1 MTPTVTGR
9 STVFGSLVAGL
20 MILALP
26 ACSLRSAP
34 DPEPVPAPAAAP
46 ADAADRPA
54 AARPP
59 MPGLPAQ
66 QAGEPRRYREVIT
79 DKAVTRE
86 GLFKA
91 HLVDDKLFFEIP
103 ADALDKDMLLLGR
116 VEEGAGLEGFASGRV
131 TQQIVR
137 WERHE
142 RKVHLRGVSYSS
154 VADENQAISR
164 AVQAMTRG
172 AIIRSFD
179 IESFG
184 PDSAVVVDVTTLYTG
199 NVPEMAPLRGLQ
211 NDRSFIEWFNAYPGN
226 VEVRATQTGVAP
238 IPGQPASATPRTTT
252 RTTHWSMV
260 KLPEEPMMPRLQ
272 DSRVGWISFSTID
285 YGRPEHRAER
295 RSFLRRHRL
304 EKADPAAEISDPVE
318 PIVYWIDPATPEWLV
333 PFVESGV
340 AQWIPAFEE
349 AGFSNAIEA
358 RLAPSPEEDPNWSIH
373 DARNSMIYWRAS
385 PVANAT
391 GGAVA
396 DPRTG
401 EILKGEVNMFHN
413 VMNLLRNWYFIQVA
427 PLDER
432 ARQLPLPDSLMGV
445 LVEYVVAHEIGHAI
459 GLPHNFK
466 ASAMY
471 PADSLRS
478 REFLER
484 KGGHVATLMDYS
496 RFNYVAQPEDDI
508 PPHLLVPQVGP
519 YDKFAI
525 KWGYSVIPG
534 ARTPDEERSVLDQW
548 ARMQDTIPWFR
559 FTTPGAPNDP
569 HAVTEAVGNADAVY
583 SSTLAMR
590 NLGRVMEMMIPA
602 AEKPGEDYG
611 DLQELYTNAVAQWGR
626 YMGHVTALVGGAYTQ
641 ERRGTGPR
649 FEPVSR
655 AEQREALRWL
665 TANGF
670 NVPDMFLDEEILR
683 RIEAQGAIQRIGTQ
697 QGRILAQLL
706 SEARLNRLI
715 EYEATANGASVYTV
729 ADLLSDL
736 RSGVWS
742 ELTASSVRIDVFRR
756 NLQRHYLAA
765 ADRYLAPSAQGS
777 ISDAR
782 PLIRSDLREL
792 AQAVRAARGR
802 AGDTVTRLHLQD
814 LEAEIE
820 RILDPRSTRV
830 VAAGGSSAPAGI
842 PFPLPFDP
850 EGWLEMMGIEH
861 SEGWQGAVREWL
873 SSGAD
878 EIGFPPELE

>member
-1 MTPTVTGR
+1 LFV
-9 STVFGSLVAGL
+9 
-20 MILALP
+20 LP
-26 ACSLRSAP
+26 ACGLRSGAE
-34 DPEPVPAPAAAP
+34 EPPAPAQ
-46 ADAADRPA
+46 A
-54 AARPP
+54 AAAEQDTVQATPRPSTP
-59 MPGLPAQ
+59 PRPGQRSQEVKP
-66 QAGEPRRYREVIT
+66 YNEVIT
-79 DKAVTRE
+79 DEAVTKE

-91 HLVDDKLFFEIP
+91 HRVDDKLFFEIP
-103 ADALDKDMLLLGR
+103 TSELGRDMLLLGR
-116 VEEGAGLEGFASGRV
+116 VEEGVGLEGFASGRV

-142 RKVHLRGVSYSS
+142 KKLHLRGVSFAA
-154 VADENQAISR
+154 VAEEDRAISR
-164 AVQAMTRG
+164 AVRAMTRG
-172 AIIRSFD
+172 PIIRSFD
-179 IESFG
+179 IEAFG
-184 PDSAVVVDVTTLYTG
+184 PDSAAVVDVTGLYTG
-199 NVPEMAPLRGLQ
+199 NVPDLSPLRGVQ
-211 NDRSFIEWFNAYPGN
+211 SDRSFVDWFNAYPGN

-238 IPGQPASATPRTTT
+238 LPGASPGSTPRTST
-252 RTTHWSMV
+252 RTTHWSLV
-260 KLPEEPMMPRLQ
+260 KLPEDPMMPRLQ
-272 DSRVGWISFSTID
+272 DSRVGWISLSTID
-285 YGRPEHRAER
+285 YGIPEHRSER
-295 RSFLRRHRL
+295 RAFLRRHRL

-333 PFVESGV
+333 PYVESGV
-340 AQWIPAFEE
+340 AQWLPAFEE
-349 AGFSNAIEA
+349 AGFSNAIVA
-358 RLAPSPEEDPNWSIH
+358 REAPSPDEDPNWSMH
-373 DARNSMIYWRAS
+373 DARNHMIYWRPS
-385 PVANAT
+385 TVPNAT

-401 EILKGEVNMFHN
+401 EIMKGEVNMFHN

-519 YDKFAI
+519 YDRFAI

-534 ARTPDEERSVLDQW
+534 ATTPDEERSVLDEW

-602 AEKPGEDYG
+602 SEVPGEDYSV
-611 DLQELYTNAVAQWGR
+611 LQELYSNAVSQWGR

-655 AEQREALRWL
+655 QEQREALRWL
-665 TANGF
+665 TENGF
-670 NVPDMFLDEEILR
+670 HVPEMFLDTEILR
-683 RIEAQGAIQRIGTQ
+683 RIEAQGAVQRIGTQ

-715 EYEATANGASVYTV
+715 EYEALSNGESPYTV
-729 ADLLSDL
+729 ADLLEDL
-736 RSGVWS
+736 RAGVWT
-742 ELTASSVRIDVFRR
+742 ELRASSVRVDVYRR
-756 NLQRHYLAA
+756 SLQRQYLAA
-765 ADRYLAPSAQGS
+765 ADRYLAPSNQGNVN
-777 ISDAR
+777 DAR
-782 PLIRSDLREL
+782 PLLRSELRDL
-792 AQAVRAARGR
+792 AQAVRTARSR
-802 AGDTVTRLHLQD
+802 AGDAVTRLHLQD
-814 LEAEIE
+814 VEAEIE
-820 RILDPRSTRV
+820 RILDPRATRP
-830 VAAGGSSAPAGI
+830 VAQSSGGTPISF
-842 PFPLPFDP
+842 PFPFPFDP
-850 EGWLEMMGIEH
+850 EGWLELMGVEH
-861 SEGWQGAVREWL
+861 PEGWQGAVRDWGL
-873 SSGAD
+873 S
-878 EIGFPPELE
+878 ETRPQPPLPEF

>member
-1 MTPTVTGR
+1 MTSTATTRSRLSGLLITG
-9 STVFGSLVAGL
+9 LLA
-20 MILALP
+20 LALP
-26 ACSLRSAP
+26 ACGLRSAP
-34 DPEPVPAPAAAP
+34 EPEPVPAPAAAP
-46 ADAADRPA
+46 EGPA
-54 AARPP
+54 ATPRPT
-59 MPGLPAQ
+59 MPGRPGQ
-66 QAGEPRRYREVIT
+66 QSGELKRYEEVIT
-79 DKAVTRE
+79 DKAVTKE

-91 HLVDDKLFFEIP
+91 HRVDDKLYFEIP
-103 ADALDKDMLLLGR
+103 VNELDKDMLLLGR
-116 VEEGAGLEGFASGRV
+116 VEEGVGLEGFGSGRIG
-131 TQQIVR
+131 QQVVR

-142 RKVHLRGVSYSS
+142 RKIHLRGVSHSS
-154 VADENQAISR
+154 VAGEDQAISL

-172 AIIRSFD
+172 PLIRSFD
-179 IESFG
+179 IETFG
-184 PDSAVVVDVTTLYTG
+184 PDSAAVVDVTVLYTG
-199 NVPEMAPLRGLQ
+199 NVAEMSPLRGVQ

-238 IPGQPASATPRTTT
+238 APGQPASGTARTST
-252 RTTHWSMV
+252 RTAHWSMV
-260 KLPEEPMMPRLQ
+260 KLPEEPMMARLQ
-272 DSRVGWISFSTID
+272 DSRVGWISLATVD

-295 RSFLRRHRL
+295 RAFLRRHRL
-304 EKADPAAEISDPVE
+304 EKADPSAEISDPVE

-333 PFVESGV
+333 PYVKSGV
-340 AQWIPAFEE
+340 HQWLPAFEE

-358 RLAPSPEEDPNWSIH
+358 RRAPTPDEDPNWSIH

-496 RFNYVAQPEDDI
+496 RFNYVAQPEDNI
-508 PPHLLVPQVGP
+508 PPHLLIPQVGP
-519 YDKFAI
+519 YDRFAI
-525 KWGYSVIPG
+525 KWGYSEIPG
-534 ARTPDEERSVLDQW
+534 ATTPDEERSVLDQW
-548 ARMQDTIPWFR
+548 ARMQDTVPWFR

-569 HAVTEAVGNADAVY
+569 HAVTEAVGNADAVQ

-590 NLGRVMEMMIPA
+590 NLGRVMEMLIPA
-602 AEKPGEDYG
+602 TEKPGEDYS

-626 YMGHVTALVGGAYTQ
+626 YMTHVTALVGGAYTQ

-655 AEQREALRWL
+655 SEQREAVRWL

-670 NVPDMFLDEEILR
+670 NVPEMFLDDEILR

-715 EYEATANGASVYTV
+715 EYEAMANGTSVYSV
-729 ADLLSDL
+729 ADLLADL
-736 RSGVWS
+736 RSGAWS

-756 NLQRHYLAA
+756 NLQRQYLAA
-765 ADRYLAPSAQGS
+765 ADRYLAPSAQVS

-782 PLIRSDLREL
+782 PLIRSELREL

-802 AGDTVTRLHLQD
+802 AGDAVTRLHLQD
-814 LEAEIE
+814 VEAEIE
-820 RILDPRSTRV
+820 RILDPRATRV
-830 VAAGGSSAPAGI
+830 AASGGSSAPSGF

-850 EGWLEMMGIEH
+850 EGWLEMMGVDH
-861 SEGWQGAVREWL
+861 PEGWQGAVREWL
-873 SSGAD
+873 SSGAG
-878 EIGFPPELE
+878 EIQPLPELQ